1 MKIKLENFM
10 KPNLIRQR
18 CFQKVEILFLIFVCS
33 LTQFHAE
40 ENHKGSYTNL
50 TEALKN
56 PNEVRILDLSRS
68 KLKILPKEIGQLQ
81 NLQILNSEN
90 NQLTTLPKE
99 IGKLQNLQE
108 LHLQNNQLTTLPEE
122 IGQLQNLKVLHLNNN
137 NSLLFQKKSENYK
150 IYKS

>member
-1 MKIKLENFM
+1 M

-56 PNEVRILDLSRS
+56 PKDVRILYLS
-68 KLKILPKEIGQLQ
+68 
-81 NLQILNSEN
+81 
-90 NQLTTLPKE
+90 
-99 IGKLQNLQE
+99 
-108 LHLQNNQLTTLPEE
+108 HNQLTTLPEE
-122 IGQLQNLKVLHLNNN
+122 IGQLRKLQQLNLSRNPIASKEIQKIR
-137 NSLLFQKKSENYK
+137 LLLPKYA
-150 IYKS
+150 IYFE

>member
-1 MKIKLENFM
+1 M
-10 KPNLIRQR
+10 KPNLIRPY
-18 CFQKVEILFLIFVCS
+18 FQKVEILFLIFVCS

-40 ENHKGSYTNL
+40 ENYTTKEGLYTNL

-137 NSLLFQKKSENYK
+137 QLTTLPEEIGKLQNLQELEF
-150 IYKS
+150 IC